1 MTERTMNMFPIQ
13 PKHQPTLL
21 GAITFFIITI
31 SLISYF
37 IIQLGTNPHIPI
49 ILAIFLLMA
58 YGLFQKIPFT
68 DLQSGLVEGAR
79 TGMGAVFLFFLI
91 GILISSWMISGTIP
105 ALIDLGF
112 SFIGTTWFYA
122 VVFSITAIIGVS
134 MGSSLTTTATIG
146 VAFIGMGDALEAS
159 MAITAGA
166 IVSGAFFG
174 DKMSPLSDTTNLAS
188 TVVGVDLFDHIKHI
202 SLTTIPAFLISFVL
216 FAWLS
221 PEASSSAIGSG
232 KAYQVALD
240 ATNLIHWTSWVP
252 LLLLIVCT
260 YFRVPA
266 FISISL
272 SSLVATGFAA
282 FTSGLAWGDIWSIW
296 FNGYTATTDFEPV
309 NELLTKGGINSML
322 FTISL
327 VILALGFGG
336 LLFVTGIIPALLS
349 SLQEKLTRIRSI
361 VVSTAA
367 TAIGVNILIG
377 EQYLSIMLTGETFKS
392 IYTKAKLPKKV
403 LSRTLEDAGTVINP
417 LVPWSVCG
425 VFIADVLGV
434 PVLTYLP
441 FAFFCL
447 LSPIITMIFSGKS
460 YEPAG
465 KKTN

>member
-1 MTERTMNMFPIQ
+1 MFPIQ

-21 GAITFFIITI
+21 GAIAFFIII
-31 SLISYF
+31 VSLISFF
-37 IIQLGTNPHIPI
+37 IIKLGTNPHIPI
-49 ILAIFLLMA
+49 ILGIFLLLA
-58 YGLFQKIPFT
+58 YGLTCKISFI
-68 DLQSGLVEGAR
+68 DLQHGLVEGAK
-79 TGMGAVFLFFLI
+79 TGMGAVFLFFVI

-105 ALIDLGF
+105 ALINLGF

-146 VAFIGMGDALEAS
+146 VAFIGMGDAMEAS

-188 TVVGVDLFDHIKHI
+188 TVVGVDLFEHIKHI
-202 SLTTIPAFLISFVL
+202 SLTTIPAFIISFII
-216 FAWLS
+216 FAFLS
-221 PEASSSAIGSG
+221 PEATSTSIGSG
-232 KAYQVALD
+232 KAYQEALE
-240 ATNLIHWTSWVP
+240 ATNLIHWTSWIP
-252 LLLLIVCT
+252 LIVLIICT
-260 YFRVPA
+260 YFRIPA

-272 SSLVATGFAA
+272 SSLVATAFAT
-282 FTSGLAWGDIWSIW
+282 FTSNLAWNEIWSIW

-309 NELLTKGGINSML
+309 NSLLTKGGMNSML

-336 LLFVTGIIPALLS
+336 LLFVTGIIPTLLLT
-349 SLQEKLTRIRSI
+349 LQEKLKRVRSI

-377 EQYLSIMLTGETFKS
+377 EQYLSIMLTGETYKT

-403 LSRTLEDAGTVINP
+403 LARTLEDAGTVINP

-434 PVLTYLP
+434 SVLTYLP

-460 YEPAG
+460 FETS
-465 KKTN
+465 KK